1 MRFANYSN
9 ICVTCVTFL
18 FCFHFILFIV
28 ISYRDYMSFY
38 IDHLCYNETGGSY
51 VGTAS
56 ISDSGKPCL
65 RWSSVTLVMSTS
77 LRFHSMLGKPLNTIS
92 RKVLWCVVRCIQ
104 FKGNYCPR
112 FSSRVSTLG
121 MQSTILFWQIRPSV
135 VLWLVRNYGISPEK
149 FDPLKVTR
157 CHRN

>member
-9 ICVTCVTFL
+9 ICVTYVTFL

-51 VGTAS
+51 VGTVS

-92 RKVLWCVVRCIQ
+92 RKVLWCVVVFSLKAIVRGFHRALARLACRAR
-104 FKGNYCPR
+104 YCFGKSVR
-112 FSSRVSTLG
+112 LSFYGWCVIMEFLRKSLTL
-121 MQSTILFWQIRPSV
+121 
-135 VLWLVRNYGISPEK
+135 
-149 FDPLKVTR
+149 
-157 CHRN
+157 